1 VESGTNFGTK
11 FQRINRTSARTS
23 ASIHFRSAVNAGT
36 PRHSA
41 SERQARSASANHKRW
56 VDRTPARG
64 GGPAVSPNGVLGD
77 PTRASAAAGHTLLDA
92 AAADLRAALLAMPPA
107 DL

>member
-1 VESGTNFGTK
+1 LIGRLREEGVRPS
-11 FQRINRTSARTS
+11 
-23 ASIHFRSAVNAGT
+23 
-36 PRHSA
+36 
-41 SERQARSASANHKRW
+41 
-56 VDRTPARG
+56 
-64 GGPAVSPNGVLGD
+64 SPNGVLGD